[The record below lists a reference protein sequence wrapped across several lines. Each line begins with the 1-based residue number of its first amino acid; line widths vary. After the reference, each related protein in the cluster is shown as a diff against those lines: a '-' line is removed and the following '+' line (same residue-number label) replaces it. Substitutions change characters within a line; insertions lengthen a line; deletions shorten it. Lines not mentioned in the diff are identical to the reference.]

1 MLFSIVMPTYKTA
14 SEVIKKAIESVRRQ
28 NFSDWEMILVDDN
41 LVNSEWKQNTKLQ
54 GVKWLLVSISPF

>member
-28 NFSDWEMILVDDN
+28 NFSDWEMI
-41 LVNSEWKQNTKLQ
+41 
-54 GVKWLLVSISPF
+54 